1 MRATT
6 TDVTTVLRDQH
17 ADIRRGFVRAALP
30 GPRRAGE
37 FRRLVRML
45 AQHEAA
51 EEAHVHPAVRNA
63 GRGSIAAARIT
74 EEARA
79 KQALARL
86 WEAGPHGRGYL
97 ARLGLL
103 AWHVTR
109 HAASEERGEFPV
121 LRGLGPVRR
130 GVLAA
135 EIYLARELAPTRPHS
150 RVNGELA
157 NKLAMPVLGPVD
169 RFRDIVTRPGTARG
183 RWFADRAAR

>member
-1 MRATT
+1 M
-6 TDVTTVLRDQH
+6 DVTTVLRDQH
-17 ADIRRGFVRAALP
+17 SGIRRALVRAALP
-30 GPRRAGE
+30 GSGRARE

-63 GRGSIAAARIT
+63 GHRSISAARVS

-79 KQALARL
+79 KQLLTRM

-103 AWHVTR
+103 GWHVLR
-109 HAASEERGEFPV
+109 HAASEERDEFPV
-121 LRGLGPVRR
+121 LRGLGPVRKWT
-130 GVLAA
+130 LAA
-135 EIYLARELAPTRPHS
+135 EIYLARELAPTRPHP

-157 NKLAMPVLGPVD
+157 NKLAMPVFGPAD
-169 RFRDIVTRPGTARG
+169 RFRDLATRLCRFIG
-183 RWFADRAAR
+183 RAAR

>member
-1 MRATT
+1 M
-6 TDVTTVLRDQH
+6 DVTTVLRDQH
-17 ADIRRGFVRAALP
+17 AGIRRAFVRAARP

-63 GRGSIAAARIT
+63 GRRSISAARVS

-79 KQALARL
+79 KQLLTRM
-86 WEAGPHGRGYL
+86 WEAGPQDSAYL

-103 AWHVTR
+103 GWHVLR
-109 HAASEERGEFPV
+109 HAASEERDEFPV
-121 LRGLGPVRR
+121 LHALGPVRKWT
-130 GVLAA
+130 LAA
-135 EIYLARELAPTRPHS
+135 EIYLARELAPTRPHP

-157 NKLAMPVLGPVD
+157 NKLAMPVLGPAD
-169 RFRDIVTRPGTARG
+169 RFGDLATHLRRFIRRATR
-183 RWFADRAAR
+183 